1 MKYAGRDA
9 QKNEIVSSREKEVS
23 YLGLRLKPFQCCLRN
38 EEEEDVE
45 RDRGKYGQHGE
56 RTEMRM
62 M

>member
-38 EEEEDVE
+38 EEEEEDVE
-45 RDRGKYGQHGE
+45 RDRGKYGE

>member
-23 YLGLRLKPFQCCLRN
+23 YLGLRLKQFQCCLRN

-45 RDRGKYGQHGE
+45 RDRGKYGE

>member
-45 RDRGKYGQHGE
+45 RDRGKYGE